1 MKRSRNSK
9 FLFLAIC
16 VAVIVTTLWMAWGS
30 QRAEA
35 ETSNLPSYYS
45 ILDDY
50 YLLNKNQ
57 SKMGLCW
64 DFASTRSVETLY
76 AKHLNEYISLSEA
89 GYAFYTKEVGSGS
102 PFSVHHYAM
111 SRDDDRDDDEKEG
124 FTYFE
129 NQFPYELLFYA
140 NGDPRKTEGT
150 AKRINSYLSKLK
162 LKGLGEMIEPVR
174 IGRANKVEKIKK
186 HIYNESSVFYEI
198 QNYIYK
204 LNTLNSGETV
214 NLEEKKPSANEDH
227 AISLIGF
234 DDEYKYEF
242 KGKTYKGAFIGM
254 NSNSYHKGDSVVYVP
269 YKYVENA
276 DNQLD
281 VAGYRFVNKGE
292 QVISERGPVD
302 YVDNKIVNKNNSSV
316 NFVSEQGKFKNNNI
330 FTKNQKINI
339 TYTVPESD
347 SLNLKITDGNK
358 DVTDKFDL
366 DISGNRISV
375 IQKEDNSLASKSYN
389 VKIEYNK
396 SGQKHVQ
403 YRQLHIVDF
412 AEFLTT
418 NSSNNHLNMTAYQHV
433 DSEKPITVINK
444 EPTKGTLTLK
454 PTLYSEIKEYNFDGK
469 GDKPFVK
476 ENGEAKIEIPFDEQK
491 EQVVYKKIVFTLND
505 NSKIERILRLVWIA
519 DEKTTFA
526 GVFGRHY
533 EIKDKYVRNYPDILT
548 PISYDVTSEY
558 SKLDVGIFGSGVD
571 EQKVVQLIDKDGN
584 KETINIDE
592 VGRFKKFNSEVGLN
606 QYQYQETNRA
616 TKGMS
621 LAERRQYQYVFF
633 LDFQHNFTFD
643 ELGVDIKGKTTYTAL
658 DEVKLDDYEV
668 TVSNGDPADVQLLRV
683 LEKKVE
689 YNTKQLT
696 FFVKYQGTEYKV
708 VKGINV
714 SKKQL
719 EFDNSQLLLT
729 LRYNGQMQNFARGND
744 TYEFINSEQKDIGS
758 YQVGVS
764 HKDKNF
770 TFADGDIHY
779 VTCTITEPEVEIEEV
794 MYNKNLQT
802 EDVVSIEK
810 VTTKI
815 NGQTHTITEN
825 ITVNYPTGTYVFA
838 TTKKVELVFNFYDYQ
853 IKYQLNIIVQ
863 KKKIEIPKY
872 IKEYKYSGKEIS
884 PTHTNK
890 YYSTVADKGLNAGEY
905 SITFEILDKDNYKF
919 ENEEYSISGKYKIKS
934 INPKY
939 TLKNGRFSFADGSKG
954 EYFDEKSHAWKEYT
968 NNEMLHGK
976 VKMRV
981 KDNKNYNEITVDFGK
996 AKNTENEKP
1005 EKQDGDKKTEKKGA
1019 GQRNASLTKG
1029 AIAGIT
1035 VSLVAIIGIVAVV
1048 IIVLLKKK
1056 KEKDSRKDASDQ

>member
-1 MKRSRNSK
+1 MKKSRINS
-9 FLFLAIC
+9 FLILIICIVAII
-16 VAVIVTTLWMAWGS
+16 ATLGMGLRPQQAGS
-30 QRAEA
+30 EA
-35 ETSNLPSYYS
+35 SLQGYYS

-50 YLLNKNQ
+50 YVLNKNQ
-57 SKMGLCW
+57 GKMGLCW

-102 PFSVHHYAM
+102 PFSTHHYAM
-111 SRDDDRDDDEKEG
+111 SRDEDRDDDEKDG
-124 FTYFE
+124 FSYFE

-140 NGDPRKTEGT
+140 NGNPRISKGT
-150 AKRINSYLSKLK
+150 AKRINSYLNKLK

-174 IGRANKVEKIKK
+174 ISGENKVEKIKK
-186 HIYNESSVFYEI
+186 HIYHESSVFYEI
-198 QNYIYK
+198 KNYIYK

-254 NSNSYHKGDSVVYVP
+254 NSNSYHKGDSIVYVP

-292 QVISERGPVD
+292 QVISERGSVD
-302 YVDNKIVNKNNSSV
+302 YVDNKIINKNNSSV

-412 AEFLTT
+412 AEFLAT
-418 NSSNNHLNMTAYQHV
+418 NSSNNHLNMTTYQHV
-433 DSEKPITVINK
+433 DSEKPITVIN
-444 EPTKGTLTLK
+444 EESTKGTLTLK

-476 ENGEAKIEIPFDEQK
+476 KNGEAKIEIPFDEQK

-505 NSKIERILRLVWIA
+505 NSKVERILRLVWIA
-519 DEKTTFA
+519 NEKTTFA

-533 EIKDKYVRNYPDILT
+533 GIKDKYIRNYPDILT

-558 SKLDVGIFGSGVD
+558 SKLDVGIFGSGAD

-606 QYQYQETNRA
+606 KYQYQETNRA

-621 LAERRQYQYVFF
+621 LEERRQYQYVFF

-643 ELGVDIKGKTTYTAL
+643 ELGVDIRGKTKYTAL

-668 TVSNGDPADVQLLRV
+668 TVSNGDPANVQLLRV

-696 FFVKYQGTEYKV
+696 FFVKYQDKEYKV
-708 VKGINV
+708 VKEISV

-719 EFDNSQLLLT
+719 LFDNSQIT
-729 LRYNGQMQNFARGND
+729 SMLRYSGQVQNFARGND
-744 TYEFINSEQKDIGS
+744 IYEFINAEQKNIGS

-779 VTCTITEPEVEIEEV
+779 ETCMITEPEIEIMEV
-794 MYNKNLQT
+794 IYNKTLHT

-810 VTTKI
+810 VTAKI
-815 NGQTHTITEN
+815 NGGIETFIEN
-825 ITVNYPTGTYVFA
+825 IKVNYPMGTYLFV
-838 TTKKVELVFNFYDYQ
+838 TTRSVELVFNFYDYQ
-853 IKYQLNIIVQ
+853 IKYKLNINVQ
-863 KKKIEIPKY
+863 KKKIKIPEY
-872 IKEYKYSGKEIS
+872 TKEYEYSGKEIE
-884 PTHTNK
+884 PIYANK
-890 YYSTVADKGLNAGEY
+890 YYNSSADKGLNVGEY
-905 SITFEILDKDNYKF
+905 SITFEISDKDNYVF
-919 ENEEYSISGKYKIKS
+919 ENEKNELKIGK
-934 INPKY
+934 
-939 TLKNGRFSFADGSKG
+939 
-954 EYFDEKSHAWKEYT
+954 E
-968 NNEMLHGK
+968 
-976 VKMRV
+976 
-981 KDNKNYNEITVDFGK
+981 
-996 AKNTENEKP
+996 
-1005 EKQDGDKKTEKKGA
+1005 
-1019 GQRNASLTKG
+1019 
-1029 AIAGIT
+1029 
-1035 VSLVAIIGIVAVV
+1035 
-1048 IIVLLKKK
+1048 
-1056 KEKDSRKDASDQ
+1056 

>member
-16 VAVIVTTLWMAWGS
+16 VVVIVTTLWMALGS
-30 QRAEA
+30 QRVEA
-35 ETSNLPSYYS
+35 ETSHLPSYYS

-102 PFSVHHYAM
+102 PFSAHHYAM

-150 AKRINSYLSKLK
+150 AKRINSYLNKLK

-204 LNTLNSGETV
+204 QNTLNSIKTV
-214 NLEEKKPSANEDH
+214 NLEAKKGSTLEDH

-242 KGKTYKGAFIGM
+242 NGKTYKGAFIGM
-254 NSNSYHKGDSVVYVP
+254 NSNSYHEGDSVVYVP

-276 DNQLD
+276 DKQLD
-281 VAGYRFVNKGE
+281 VAGYKFVNKGE
-292 QVISERGPVD
+292 QVTSERGSVD
-302 YVDNKIVNKNNSSV
+302 YVDNKIVNKNNSSE
-316 NFVSEQGKFKNNNI
+316 NFVSKQGKFKNNNI
-330 FTKNQKINI
+330 FTKNQQINI
-339 TYTVPESD
+339 TYTVPGGND
-347 SLNLKITDGNK
+347 LNVKITDGNK
-358 DVTDKFDL
+358 DVSDKFNM

-375 IQKEDNSLASKSYN
+375 IQKEEKSLASKSYN
-389 VKIEYNK
+389 VQIEYQK
-396 SGQKHVQ
+396 AGGKHVQ

-444 EPTKGTLTLK
+444 EPTKGILTLK

-469 GDKPFVK
+469 GDKAFVK
-476 ENGEAKIEIPFDEQK
+476 ENGEVKIEIPFDEQK

-505 NSKIERILRLVWIA
+505 NSKVERILRLVWIA
-519 DEKTTFA
+519 NEKTTFA

-533 EIKDKYVRNYPDILT
+533 GIKDKYVRNYPDILT
-548 PISYDVTSEY
+548 PISYDATSEY
-558 SKLDVGIFGSGVD
+558 SKLDVGIFGLGAD

-592 VGRFKKFNSEVGLN
+592 VGRFKRFNSEVGLN

-643 ELGVDIKGKTTYTAL
+643 ELGVDIKGKTKYTAL

-668 TVSNGDPADVQLLRV
+668 TVSNGDPANVQLLRV

-696 FFVKYQGTEYKV
+696 FFVKYQDKEYKV
-708 VKGINV
+708 VKEISV
-714 SKKQL
+714 LKKQFL
-719 EFDNSQLLLT
+719 FDNSQIT
-729 LRYNGQMQNFARGND
+729 SMLRYSGQVQNFARGND
-744 TYEFINSEQKDIGS
+744 IYEFINAEQKNIGS

-779 VTCTITEPEVEIEEV
+779 ETCMITEPEIEIMEV
-794 MYNKNLQT
+794 IYNKTLHT
-802 EDVVSIEK
+802 EDVVSVEK
-810 VTTKI
+810 VTAKI
-815 NGQTHTITEN
+815 NGEIETFIEN
-825 ITVNYPTGTYVFA
+825 IKVNYPMGTYLFA
-838 TTKKVELVFNFYDYQ
+838 TTRSVELLFNFYDYQ
-853 IKYQLNIIVQ
+853 IKYKLNINVQ
-863 KKKIEIPKY
+863 KKKIKIPEY
-872 IKEYKYSGKEIS
+872 TKEYEYSGKEIE
-884 PTHTNK
+884 PIYANK
-890 YYSTVADKGLNAGEY
+890 YYNSSADKGLNVGEY
-905 SITFEILDKDNYKF
+905 SITFEISDKDNYVF
-919 ENEEYSISGKYKIKS
+919 ANEKNVVYGKYKI
-934 INPKY
+934 IPIDPKY
-939 TLKNGRFSFADGSKG
+939 TFEKGKFDFEDGLRA
-954 EYFDEKSHAWKEYT
+954 EYFDEKDNIWKEY
-968 NNEMLHGK
+968 NKEKRLEGK
-976 VKMRV
+976 VRMRV
-981 KDNKNYNEITVDFGK
+981 KGNKNYNEITLDFGK
-996 AKNTENEKP
+996 LQYKK
-1005 EKQDGDKKTEKKGA
+1005 KKTRDNKNSQTNTKL
-1019 GQRNASLTKG
+1019 SKG

-1035 VSLVAIIGIVAVV
+1035 ISIVALIGIVVTIVV
-1048 IIVLLKKK
+1048 ILRKKD
-1056 KEKDSRKDASDQ
+1056 KEKGKK